1 MEIGEKISDCE
12 EPLQLL
18 NPNCLIEESSSDHSV
33 AFTFKPPIYTFCFI
47 KCTSHKSSLCVN
59 FKMSAKI
66 LLAFLQSL
74 STEIK
79 EETDVFDD
87 YFM

>member
-1 MEIGEKISDCE
+1 
-12 EPLQLL
+12 
-18 NPNCLIEESSSDHSV
+18 
-33 AFTFKPPIYTFCFI
+33 
-47 KCTSHKSSLCVN
+47 
-59 FKMSAKI
+59 MSAKI

-87 YFM
+87 YFMWEVV